1 MLDEPIWIDE
11 RDVLAIHDRL
21 LVLDGGAS
29 GVRDLCLLQSA
40 LARPRQLHSYGDNPD
55 VVDMAADYIS
65 GIVRNHA
72 FVDGIKRTGFLIGIL
87 FLELNGARFTA
98 SEPSAA
104 QAILSLAAGALDD
117 PALTAWLRANAKH
130 P

>member
-1 MLDEPIWIDE
+1 LLSLREGPTLACPRSGSGRTRKPIKKAGVSSPGPL
-11 RDVLAIHDRL
+11 RSAAFQA
-21 LVLDGGAS
+21 AS
-29 GVRDLCLLQSA
+29 GLQSNS
-40 LARPRQLHSYGDNPD
+40 P
-55 VVDMAADYIS
+55 
-65 GIVRNHA
+65 
-72 FVDGIKRTGFLIGIL
+72 IGIL